1 MSNDVK
7 YLSNLCRTPVRGLSE
22 VCRLDVETLFLLGGA
37 FAVSIA
43 VAIQHFY
50 DRFHRNGLY
59 KTAVQR
65 TAEMPGKIGLE
76 VEAALNRVAASQE
89 AKYADAAEATVNSAK
104 MSAVRNLGLEK
115 GELKELQGVM
125 VDGILGPVMLAI
137 EAWNPDWAAKLRE
150 IDPALLL
157 RFFESPWFQSAIM
170 PRIQPLISKFMGG
183 KAEEAG
189 STTEN
194 PFLKG
199 LSP

>member
-1 MSNDVK
+1 
-7 YLSNLCRTPVRGLSE
+7 
-22 VCRLDVETLFLLGGA
+22 
-37 FAVSIA
+37 
-43 VAIQHFY
+43 
-50 DRFHRNGLY
+50 
-59 KTAVQR
+59 
-65 TAEMPGKIGLE
+65 
-76 VEAALNRVAASQE
+76 
-89 AKYADAAEATVNSAK
+89 

-157 RFFESPWFQSAIM
+157 RFFESPWFQTAIM

-183 KAEEAG
+183 KAVE

-199 LSP
+199 LGT

>member
-1 MSNDVK
+1 M
-7 YLSNLCRTPVRGLSE
+7 
-22 VCRLDVETLFLLGGA
+22 
-37 FAVSIA
+37 SIA

-89 AKYADAAEATVNSAK
+89 AKYADAAEATVNSVK

-125 VDGILGPVMLAI
+125 VDGMLGPVMLAI

-157 RFFESPWFQSAIM
+157 RFFESPWFQTAVM
-170 PRIQPLISKFMGG
+170 PRIQPWISKFMGG

-189 STTEN
+189 STEN

>member
-1 MSNDVK
+1 CETFVG
-7 YLSNLCRTPVRGLSE
+7 RRSE
-22 VCRLDVETLFLLGGA
+22 VCRLDVETRFLLGGA

-89 AKYADAAEATVNSAK
+89 AKYADVAEGAVNSAK

-125 VDGILGPVMLAI
+125 VDGMLGPVMLAI

-157 RFFESPWFQSAIM
+157 RFFESPWFQTAIM

-189 STTEN
+189 TTEN

>member
-1 MSNDVK
+1 M
-7 YLSNLCRTPVRGLSE
+7 
-22 VCRLDVETLFLLGGA
+22 
-37 FAVSIA
+37 SIA

-50 DRFHRNGLY
+50 DRFHPHGLY

-104 MSAVRNLGLEK
+104 MSAVRRIVLEK
-115 GELKELQGVM
+115 SEMKELQGVM
-125 VDGILGPVMLAI
+125 VDAMLGPIMKGI
-137 EAWNPDWAAKLRE
+137 ELWDPGWAAKLRE
-150 IDPALLL
+150 FDPDLLL
-157 RFFESPWFQSAIM
+157 RFFESPWFQTAIM